1 MNPKVKGLLLR
12 NISLLSVK
20 KSSDFNDTRRLINA
34 HHRVNKKLTSTG
46 KHGNSWFPLGKEV

>member
-1 MNPKVKGLLLR
+1 MNSKGKGLLLK
-12 NISLLSVK
+12 NISSLNVK

-46 KHGNSWFPLGKEV
+46 KHGNSWFP